1 MDETISLSLSIA
13 PTVVTWK
20 QKHKAKGRLKLTE
33 RKPQYTVPFTPLEE
47 RVAQD
52 APELLSGLDELRNVM
67 GDHDFEQYINSLVSM
82 RKVDDQLLLITKRG
96 INRSIL
102 TNRFLPSIKAIFAAK
117 LVRIVT
123 M

>member
-1 MDETISLSLSIA
+1 M
-13 PTVVTWK
+13 
-20 QKHKAKGRLKLTE
+20 KLIE
-33 RKPQYTVPFTPLEE
+33 SKPQYTVPFTPLEE

-52 APELLSGLDELRNVM
+52 APELLSGLAELRNVM

-102 TNRFLPSIKAIFAAK
+102 TNRFLPSIKAAFAVK